1 MQIKGM
7 VIKSRIDFVKE
18 NFGQGS
24 WERVLKALPAQDQ
37 EALKGMVVAATWY
50 PFEMGKHLDKA
61 IVDVL
66 GKGDKKFFEK
76 LGVKSAQKSLTKE
89 HKSFLTPGKPQA
101 FMGRANMIYRYYYNT
116 GNREYNE
123 TGPTSGVMTTFN
135 AETFSEPDCL
145 TVIGWYKEALKMC
158 GAKEV
163 EVVEE
168 ECRARGGSCCRYRF
182 KWRI

>member
-7 VIKSRIDFVKE
+7 IVKSRIDLVKD
-18 NFGQGS
+18 NFGQDS
-24 WERVLKALPAQDQ
+24 WERVLKTLPTQDQ
-37 EALKGMVVAATWY
+37 QVLKGVVIAATWY
-50 PFEMGKHLDKA
+50 PFEMGKRLDKA

-66 GKGDKKFFEK
+66 GKGDKRFFEK

-89 HKSFLTPGKPQA
+89 HKSFLVPGNPQA

-116 GNREYNE
+116 GHREYKE
-123 TGPTSGVMTTFN
+123 TGPTSGVMTTFD

-158 GAKEV
+158 GAKDV
-163 EVVEE
+163 TVVEE
-168 ECRARGGSCCRYRF
+168 ACRARGGTCCRYCF
-182 KWRI
+182 SWRM